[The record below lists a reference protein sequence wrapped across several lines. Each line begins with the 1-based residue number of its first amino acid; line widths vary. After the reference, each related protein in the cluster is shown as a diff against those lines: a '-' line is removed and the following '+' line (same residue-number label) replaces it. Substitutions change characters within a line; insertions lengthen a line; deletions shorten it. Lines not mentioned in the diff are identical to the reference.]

1 MAEQKETKQTESSSG
16 GHESH
21 SSHSHHSHH
30 SSHHSHHSSHHS
42 RSKLRRI
49 KAVLFSHSRKG
60 LLLRILLAAG
70 AVALL
75 VLLYLGLTRLE
86 KSLDAVPEGAG
97 LALTR
102 AEEPEESSLLY
113 YNGKKYL
120 RRERQTTL
128 LILGID
134 DETVTESSA
143 SRNGGQADFI
153 TLAVFDPAEERCTLL
168 QLNRDTMADVPVPD
182 GRGGVARFA
191 WEQLALAHTYGN
203 GLEKSCEYTAEAVSR
218 LLYNVEIDDY
228 LALTMDAIPVLN
240 DLVGGV
246 TVHVDDDLTA
256 ADPVL
261 VQGTDVTL
269 HGDQALH
276 FVRARMSV
284 TDGTNLSRMN
294 RQRVFLD
301 ALYTQMRSRLQNDSR
316 FALSMAKR
324 LAEYSTSDLIPE
336 ELSELAER
344 LKDEEFRGIQ
354 TTMGEAV
361 QGEKYLEFYPDEE
374 KLKTEVLSLFFEP
387 V

>member
-1 MAEQKETKQTESSSG
+1 MILIAVIGGGLFAVSYFEKQEQSREAEAISATEVS
-16 GHESH
+16 
-21 SSHSHHSHH
+21 
-30 SSHHSHHSSHHS
+30 
-42 RSKLRRI
+42 
-49 KAVLFSHSRKG
+49 
-60 LLLRILLAAG
+60 AAQP
-70 AVALL
+70 LQ
-75 VLLYLGLTRLE
+75 
-86 KSLDAVPEGAG
+86 
-97 LALTR
+97 
-102 AEEPEESSLLY
+102 LY
-113 YNGKKYL
+113 YNGRWYRL
-120 RRERQTTL
+120 RDGLETCL
-128 LILGID
+128 VLGID
-134 DETVTESSA
+134 KFSDYTATFVEGDLLNDLQSDVLLLMIEDKAAGVWTA
-143 SRNGGQADFI
+143 
-153 TLAVFDPAEERCTLL
+153 L
-168 QLNRDTMADVPVPD
+168 QLNRDTMCEIRRLGISGEKTGTV
-182 GRGGVARFA
+182 FQ
-191 WEQLALAHTYGN
+191 QLCLSHTYGS
-203 GLEKSCEYTAEAVSR
+203 GGKDSCRNSVKAVSR
-218 LLYNVEIDDY
+218 LLYDVPIDHY
-228 LALTMDAIPVLN
+228 YAVTMDAIPVLN

-276 FVRARMSV
+276 FVRARMEV
-284 TDGTNLSRMN
+284 ADGTNLSRMN

-301 ALYTQMRSRLQNDSR
+301 ALYTQMRTRLQNDSR
-316 FALSMAKR
+316 FALSMANR

>member
-1 MAEQKETKQTESSSG
+1 MRRHNKNTGRTLLIAVILIAVIGGGLFAVTYFEKQEQSREAEAISATEVS
-16 GHESH
+16 
-21 SSHSHHSHH
+21 
-30 SSHHSHHSSHHS
+30 
-42 RSKLRRI
+42 
-49 KAVLFSHSRKG
+49 
-60 LLLRILLAAG
+60 AAQP
-70 AVALL
+70 LQ
-75 VLLYLGLTRLE
+75 
-86 KSLDAVPEGAG
+86 
-97 LALTR
+97 
-102 AEEPEESSLLY
+102 LY
-113 YNGKKYL
+113 YNGRWYRL
-120 RRERQTTL
+120 RDGVETCL
-128 LILGID
+128 VLGID
-134 DETVTESSA
+134 KFSDYTATFVEGDLLNDLQSDVLLLMIEDKAAGVWTA
-143 SRNGGQADFI
+143 
-153 TLAVFDPAEERCTLL
+153 L
-168 QLNRDTMADVPVPD
+168 QLNRDTMCEIRRLGISGEKTGTV
-182 GRGGVARFA
+182 FQ
-191 WEQLALAHTYGN
+191 QLCLSHTYGS
-203 GLEKSCEYTAEAVSR
+203 GGKDSCRNSVKAVSR
-218 LLYNVEIDDY
+218 LLYDVPIDHY
-228 LALTMDAIPVLN
+228 YAVTMDAIPVLN

-284 TDGTNLSRMN
+284 ADGTNLSRMN

-301 ALYTQMRSRLQNDSR
+301 ALYTQMRTRLQNDSR
-316 FALSMAKR
+316 FALSMANR

>member
-1 MAEQKETKQTESSSG
+1 MILIAVIGGGLFAVTYFEKQEQSREAEAISATEVS
-16 GHESH
+16 
-21 SSHSHHSHH
+21 
-30 SSHHSHHSSHHS
+30 
-42 RSKLRRI
+42 
-49 KAVLFSHSRKG
+49 
-60 LLLRILLAAG
+60 AAQP
-70 AVALL
+70 LQ
-75 VLLYLGLTRLE
+75 
-86 KSLDAVPEGAG
+86 
-97 LALTR
+97 
-102 AEEPEESSLLY
+102 LY
-113 YNGKKYL
+113 YNGRWYRL
-120 RRERQTTL
+120 RDGVETCL
-128 LILGID
+128 VLGID
-134 DETVTESSA
+134 KFSDYTATFVEGDLLNDLQSDVLLLMIEDKAAGVWTA
-143 SRNGGQADFI
+143 
-153 TLAVFDPAEERCTLL
+153 L
-168 QLNRDTMADVPVPD
+168 QLNRDTMCEIRRLGISGEKTGTV
-182 GRGGVARFA
+182 FQ
-191 WEQLALAHTYGN
+191 QLCLSHTYGS
-203 GLEKSCEYTAEAVSR
+203 GGKDSCRNSVKAVSR
-218 LLYNVEIDDY
+218 LLYDVPIDHY
-228 LALTMDAIPVLN
+228 YAVTMDAIPVLN

-284 TDGTNLSRMN
+284 ADGTNLSRMN

-301 ALYTQMRSRLQNDSR
+301 ALYTQMRTRLQNDSR
-316 FALSMAKR
+316 FALSMANR

>member
-1 MAEQKETKQTESSSG
+1 MAEQKETKKTESSSG

-21 SSHSHHSHH
+21 SSHSHHS
-30 SSHHSHHSSHHS
+30 SHHSHHSSRHS

-60 LLLRILLAAG
+60 LLLRVLLAVG

-134 DETVTESSA
+134 AETVTESSA

-246 TVHVDDDLTA
+246 TVTVEDDFSGVDETLVRGK
-256 ADPVL
+256 PVHL
-261 VQGTDVTL
+261 DAGNVENY
-269 HGDQALH
+269 
-276 FVRARMSV
+276 VRARSGMREDS
-284 TDGTNLSRMN
+284 TNLNRMK
-294 RQRVFLD
+294 RQRTYLAGLFE
-301 ALYTQMRSRLQNDSR
+301 ALRTALQEDEDFVAHAYS
-316 FALSMAKR
+316 ALSDS
-324 LAEYSTSDLIPE
+324 LVSDCT
-336 ELSELAER
+336 LSELSLYAER
-344 LKDEEFRGIQ
+344 FSVYEMGEIV
-354 TTMGEAV
+354 TPEGEAV
-361 QGEKYLEFYPDEE
+361 KGENFMEFYVDEDSLQE
-374 KLKTEVLSLFFEP
+374 LVLRTFYRP
-387 V
+387 VN

>member
-1 MAEQKETKQTESSSG
+1 MILIAVIGGGLFAVSYFEKQEQSREAEAISANEVS
-16 GHESH
+16 
-21 SSHSHHSHH
+21 
-30 SSHHSHHSSHHS
+30 
-42 RSKLRRI
+42 
-49 KAVLFSHSRKG
+49 AVQPLQ
-60 LLLRILLAAG
+60 
-70 AVALL
+70 
-75 VLLYLGLTRLE
+75 
-86 KSLDAVPEGAG
+86 
-97 LALTR
+97 
-102 AEEPEESSLLY
+102 LY
-113 YNGKKYL
+113 YNGRWYRL
-120 RRERQTTL
+120 RDGLETCL
-128 LILGID
+128 VLGID
-134 DETVTESSA
+134 KFSDYTATFVEGDLLNDLQSDVLLLM
-143 SRNGGQADFI
+143 I
-153 TLAVFDPAEERCTLL
+153 EEKAAGVWTAL
-168 QLNRDTMADVPVPD
+168 QLNRDTMCEIRRLGISGEKTGTV
-182 GRGGVARFA
+182 FQ
-191 WEQLALAHTYGN
+191 QLCLSHTYGS
-203 GLEKSCEYTAEAVSR
+203 GGKDSCRNSVKAVSR
-218 LLYNVEIDDY
+218 LLYDVPIDHY
-228 LALTMDAIPVLN
+228 YAVTMDAIPVLN

-276 FVRARMSV
+276 FVRARMEVADS
-284 TDGTNLSRMN
+284 TNLSRMN

-301 ALYTQMRSRLQNDSR
+301 ALYTQMRTRLQNDSR
-316 FALSMAKR
+316 FALSMANR

>member
-1 MAEQKETKQTESSSG
+1 MILIAVIGGGLFAVSYFEKQEQSREAEAISANEVS
-16 GHESH
+16 
-21 SSHSHHSHH
+21 
-30 SSHHSHHSSHHS
+30 
-42 RSKLRRI
+42 
-49 KAVLFSHSRKG
+49 
-60 LLLRILLAAG
+60 AAQP
-70 AVALL
+70 LQ
-75 VLLYLGLTRLE
+75 
-86 KSLDAVPEGAG
+86 
-97 LALTR
+97 
-102 AEEPEESSLLY
+102 LY
-113 YNGKKYL
+113 YNGRWYRL
-120 RRERQTTL
+120 RDGLETCL
-128 LILGID
+128 VLGID
-134 DETVTESSA
+134 KFSDYA
-143 SRNGGQADFI
+143 AIF
-153 TLAVFDPAEERCTLL
+153 EEGDLLNDLQSDVLLLMIEDKAAGVWTAL
-168 QLNRDTMADVPVPD
+168 QLNRDTMCEIRRLGISGEKTGTV
-182 GRGGVARFA
+182 FQ
-191 WEQLALAHTYGN
+191 QLCLSHTYGS
-203 GLEKSCEYTAEAVSR
+203 GGKDSCRNNVKAVSR
-218 LLYNVEIDDY
+218 LLYDVPIDHY
-228 LALTMDAIPVLN
+228 YAVTMDAIPVLN

-284 TDGTNLSRMN
+284 ADGTNLSRMN

-301 ALYTQMRSRLQNDSR
+301 ALYTQMRTRLQNDSR
-316 FALSMAKR
+316 FALSMANR

>member
-1 MAEQKETKQTESSSG
+1 MILIAVIGGGLFAVSYFEKQEQSREAEAISANEVS
-16 GHESH
+16 
-21 SSHSHHSHH
+21 
-30 SSHHSHHSSHHS
+30 
-42 RSKLRRI
+42 
-49 KAVLFSHSRKG
+49 
-60 LLLRILLAAG
+60 AAQP
-70 AVALL
+70 LQ
-75 VLLYLGLTRLE
+75 
-86 KSLDAVPEGAG
+86 
-97 LALTR
+97 
-102 AEEPEESSLLY
+102 LY
-113 YNGKKYL
+113 YNGRWYRL
-120 RRERQTTL
+120 RDGLETCL
-128 LILGID
+128 VLGID
-134 DETVTESSA
+134 KFSDYTATFVEGDLLNDLQSDVLLLMIEDKAAGVWTA
-143 SRNGGQADFI
+143 
-153 TLAVFDPAEERCTLL
+153 L
-168 QLNRDTMADVPVPD
+168 QLNRDTMCEIRRLGISGEKTGTV
-182 GRGGVARFA
+182 FQ
-191 WEQLALAHTYGN
+191 QLCLSHTYGS
-203 GLEKSCEYTAEAVSR
+203 GGKDSCRNSVKAVSR
-218 LLYNVEIDDY
+218 LLYDVPIDHY
-228 LALTMDAIPVLN
+228 YSVNMDAIPVLN

-284 TDGTNLSRMN
+284 ADGTNLSRMN

-301 ALYTQMRSRLQNDSR
+301 ALYTQMRTRLQNDSR
-316 FALSMAKR
+316 FALSMANR

-374 KLKTEVLSLFFEP
+374 KLKTEVLRLFFEP

>member
-1 MAEQKETKQTESSSG
+1 MILIAVIGGGLFAVTYFEKQEQSREAEAISANEVS
-16 GHESH
+16 
-21 SSHSHHSHH
+21 
-30 SSHHSHHSSHHS
+30 
-42 RSKLRRI
+42 
-49 KAVLFSHSRKG
+49 AVQPLQ
-60 LLLRILLAAG
+60 
-70 AVALL
+70 
-75 VLLYLGLTRLE
+75 
-86 KSLDAVPEGAG
+86 
-97 LALTR
+97 
-102 AEEPEESSLLY
+102 LY
-113 YNGKKYL
+113 YNGRWYRL
-120 RRERQTTL
+120 RDGLETCL
-128 LILGID
+128 VLGID
-134 DETVTESSA
+134 KFSDYTATFVEGDLLNDLQSDVLLLMIEDKAAGVWTA
-143 SRNGGQADFI
+143 
-153 TLAVFDPAEERCTLL
+153 L
-168 QLNRDTMADVPVPD
+168 QLNRDTMCEIRRLGISGEKTGTV
-182 GRGGVARFA
+182 FQ
-191 WEQLALAHTYGN
+191 QLCLSHTYGS
-203 GLEKSCEYTAEAVSR
+203 GGKDSCRNSVKAVSR
-218 LLYNVEIDDY
+218 LLYDVPIDHY
-228 LALTMDAIPVLN
+228 YAVTMDAIPVLN

-269 HGDQALH
+269 HGEQALH

-284 TDGTNLSRMN
+284 ADGTNLSRMN

-301 ALYTQMRSRLQNDSR
+301 ALYTQMRTRLQNDSR
-316 FALSMAKR
+316 FALSMANR

>member
-1 MAEQKETKQTESSSG
+1 MHRHKKSTNRTLLIAAILIAVIGGGLFAVSYFEKQEQSREAEAISANEVS
-16 GHESH
+16 
-21 SSHSHHSHH
+21 
-30 SSHHSHHSSHHS
+30 
-42 RSKLRRI
+42 
-49 KAVLFSHSRKG
+49 
-60 LLLRILLAAG
+60 AAQP
-70 AVALL
+70 LQ
-75 VLLYLGLTRLE
+75 
-86 KSLDAVPEGAG
+86 
-97 LALTR
+97 
-102 AEEPEESSLLY
+102 LY
-113 YNGKKYL
+113 YNGRWYRL
-120 RRERQTTL
+120 RDGLETCL
-128 LILGID
+128 VLGID
-134 DETVTESSA
+134 KFSDYTATFVEGDLLNDLQSDVLLLMIEDKAAGVWTA
-143 SRNGGQADFI
+143 
-153 TLAVFDPAEERCTLL
+153 L
-168 QLNRDTMADVPVPD
+168 QLNRDTMCEIRRLGISGEKTGTV
-182 GRGGVARFA
+182 FQ
-191 WEQLALAHTYGN
+191 QLCLSHTYGS
-203 GLEKSCEYTAEAVSR
+203 GGKDSCRNSVKAVSR
-218 LLYNVEIDDY
+218 LLYDVPIDHY
-228 LALTMDAIPVLN
+228 YAVTMDAIPVLN

-256 ADPVL
+256 ADPIL

-284 TDGTNLSRMN
+284 ADGTNLSRMN

-301 ALYTQMRSRLQNDSR
+301 ALYTQMRTRLQNDSR
-316 FALSMAKR
+316 FALSMANR

>member
-1 MAEQKETKQTESSSG
+1 MILIAVIGGGLFAVSYFEKREQSREAEAISASE
-16 GHESH
+16 
-21 SSHSHHSHH
+21 
-30 SSHHSHHSSHHS
+30 
-42 RSKLRRI
+42 
-49 KAVLFSHSRKG
+49 
-60 LLLRILLAAG
+60 AAS
-70 AVALL
+70 VQPLQ
-75 VLLYLGLTRLE
+75 
-86 KSLDAVPEGAG
+86 
-97 LALTR
+97 
-102 AEEPEESSLLY
+102 LY
-113 YNGKKYL
+113 YNGRWYRL
-120 RRERQTTL
+120 RDGLETCL
-128 LILGID
+128 VLGID
-134 DETVTESSA
+134 KFSDYTATFVEGDLLNDLQSDVLLLMIEDKAAGVWTA
-143 SRNGGQADFI
+143 
-153 TLAVFDPAEERCTLL
+153 L
-168 QLNRDTMADVPVPD
+168 QLNRDTMCEIRRLGISGEKTGTV
-182 GRGGVARFA
+182 FQ
-191 WEQLALAHTYGN
+191 QLCLSHTYGS
-203 GLEKSCEYTAEAVSR
+203 GGKDSCRNSVKAVSR
-218 LLYNVEIDDY
+218 LLYDVPIDHY
-228 LALTMDAIPVLN
+228 YAVTMDAIPVLN

-269 HGDQALH
+269 HGEQALH

-284 TDGTNLSRMN
+284 ADGTNLSRMN

-301 ALYTQMRSRLQNDSR
+301 ALYTQMRTRLQNDSR
-316 FALSMAKR
+316 FALSMANR

>member
-1 MAEQKETKQTESSSG
+1 MILIAVIGGGLFAVTYFEKQEQSREAEAISATEVS
-16 GHESH
+16 
-21 SSHSHHSHH
+21 
-30 SSHHSHHSSHHS
+30 
-42 RSKLRRI
+42 
-49 KAVLFSHSRKG
+49 
-60 LLLRILLAAG
+60 AAQP
-70 AVALL
+70 LQ
-75 VLLYLGLTRLE
+75 
-86 KSLDAVPEGAG
+86 
-97 LALTR
+97 
-102 AEEPEESSLLY
+102 LY
-113 YNGKKYL
+113 YNGRWYRL
-120 RRERQTTL
+120 RDGVETCL
-128 LILGID
+128 VLGID
-134 DETVTESSA
+134 KFSDYTATFVEGDLLNDLQSDVLLLMIEDKAAGVWTA
-143 SRNGGQADFI
+143 
-153 TLAVFDPAEERCTLL
+153 L
-168 QLNRDTMADVPVPD
+168 QLNRDTMCEIRRLGISGEKTGTV
-182 GRGGVARFA
+182 FQ
-191 WEQLALAHTYGN
+191 QLCLSHTYGS
-203 GLEKSCEYTAEAVSR
+203 GGKDSCRNSVKAVSR
-218 LLYNVEIDDY
+218 LLYDVPIDHY
-228 LALTMDAIPVLN
+228 YAVTMDAIPVLN

-284 TDGTNLSRMN
+284 ADGTNLSRMN

-301 ALYTQMRSRLQNDSR
+301 ALYTQMRTRLQNDSR
-316 FALSMAKR
+316 FALSMANR

-354 TTMGEAV
+354 TTMGEAI